1 MKRLDT
7 INDWR
12 TVTIKSPLPQTP
24 PPPPSLSHSFV
35 LDGEKNKK
43 TKEEEEE
50 EDKRYHIQIQHP
62 GIHNNTKIKSAT
74 SLYPWQYGKKSAIS
88 LRQSQSSV
96 SKAQTGKQDTV
107 LYPILTVPQPVS
119 IDLEHVSHHG
129 SIDLEHKS
137 QHISIYLEHLSQHIS
152 IYLKYLTQHNYF
164 SLPKTSDTK

>member
-1 MKRLDT
+1 MT
-7 INDWR
+7 IW
-12 TVTIKSPLPQTP
+12 
-24 PPPPSLSHSFV
+24 
-35 LDGEKNKK
+35 EK
-43 TKEEEEE
+43 
-50 EDKRYHIQIQHP
+50 
-62 GIHNNTKIKSAT
+62 
-74 SLYPWQYGKKSAIS
+74 AIS

-107 LYPILTVPQPVS
+107 LYPILTVPQPVSIDLEHVSHHGS